1 MQFRPTRSCAKRMA
15 ILLCS
20 VAAIDAGAAFFIA
33 KPRLWCAIISVLIP
47 LLTPAAI
54 LSNIVQPE
62 R

>member
-1 MQFRPTRSCAKRMA
+1 MA

>member
-1 MQFRPTRSCAKRMA
+1 MA

-20 VAAIDAGAAFFIA
+20 VAAIDAAAAFLIA
-33 KPRLWCAIISVLIP
+33 KPQLWCAIIPVLIP